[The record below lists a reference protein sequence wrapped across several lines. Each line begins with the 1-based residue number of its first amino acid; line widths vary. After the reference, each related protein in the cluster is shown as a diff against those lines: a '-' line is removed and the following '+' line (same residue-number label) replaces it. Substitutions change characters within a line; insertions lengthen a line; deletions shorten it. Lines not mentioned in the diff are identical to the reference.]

1 MYRNIEARNKPTNNL
16 DQLEAPLW
24 SNSSYCTGS
33 SSTMARCH
41 WRSNVA
47 IGSMGFLDGFWQ
59 IPQMCGPFCDLASLT
74 QSLKSS
80 GAYMI
85 SIYLNGWDTHSRFT
99 VVQISPKPEKDT
111 ERRSWTCCAMTPDIR
126 SGRMRQNQG
135 RYGGAQA
142 YLQSWLCDP
151 DTSCASTDVI

>member
-1 MYRNIEARNKPTNNL
+1 MYRPWSEEQTNEQFGSTWGASL
-16 DQLEAPLW
+16 EQLQLL
-24 SNSSYCTGS
+24 
-33 SSTMARCH
+33 H
-41 WRSNVA
+41 WQFFHHGKMSLAQQRGN
-47 IGSMGFLDGFWQ
+47 GK
-59 IPQMCGPFCDLASLT
+59 IPGMYGPFCDLASLT
-74 QSLKSS
+74 QLLKSS

-85 SIYLNGWDTHSRFT
+85 SIYLNSWDTHSRFT

-111 ERRSWTCCAMTPDIR
+111 QRRSWTCCAMTPDIR
-126 SGRMRQNQG
+126 SGRIAQNQG